1 MFSVNIDKIVGMTD
15 NEKKCYE
22 ELRENLKKELNGGK
36 VLAITKNGIG
46 AFKIAYSFVCA
57 GEKVLFIDADIMSE
71 IFLGKYKLGKN
82 LKGVADFLKKP
93 SQMYDLICKTNNP
106 QFDII
111 FTGVLDDGVISEDE
125 ESMMK
130 QFIDMYSDKYD
141 RIVLSSD
148 VDGRIAK
155 YCDGTVIMY
164 EESEFGELSAE
175 NYVDELENNKCD
187 NKSAHNCRL
196 LSSRFRK
203 YSSVYRTGKHSPP
216 PRWQPSDPCCGS
228 EWFRSD
234 GSLADV
240 LPVLG

>member
-106 QFDII
+106 QLDII

-141 RIVLSSD
+141 RLVLSSD

-175 NYVDELENNKCD
+175 NYVDELENNKC
-187 NKSAHNCRL
+187 N
-196 LSSRFRK
+196 
-203 YSSVYRTGKHSPP
+203 
-216 PRWQPSDPCCGS
+216 
-228 EWFRSD
+228 
-234 GSLADV
+234 V
-240 LPVLG
+240 LVVVINV

>member
-1 MFSVNIDKIVGMTD
+1 MTD

-82 LKGVADFLKKP
+82 LKGVTDFLKKP

-175 NYVDELENNKCD
+175 NYVDELENNKC
-187 NKSAHNCRL
+187 N
-196 LSSRFRK
+196 
-203 YSSVYRTGKHSPP
+203 
-216 PRWQPSDPCCGS
+216 
-228 EWFRSD
+228 
-234 GSLADV
+234 
-240 LPVLG
+240 VLGVVING

>member
-1 MFSVNIDKIVGMTD
+1 MFSVNVDKLTGMTESEHHSYSD
-15 NEKKCYE
+15 TVDAII
-22 ELRENLKKELNGGK
+22 KECD
-36 VLAITKNGIG
+36 KNYRIIATHGEPLM
-46 AFKIAYSFVCA
+46 AFKLASVIHEKGKKVIFV
-57 GEKVLFIDADIMSE
+57 DADVSEE
-71 IFLGKYKLGKN
+71 IFLAKYKLGKN

-141 RIVLSSD
+141 RLVLSSD

-175 NYVDELENNKCD
+175 NYVDELENNKC
-187 NKSAHNCRL
+187 N
-196 LSSRFRK
+196 
-203 YSSVYRTGKHSPP
+203 
-216 PRWQPSDPCCGS
+216 
-228 EWFRSD
+228 
-234 GSLADV
+234 
-240 LPVLG
+240 VLGVVING

>member
-93 SQMYDLICKTNNP
+93 SQMYDLICKTNNH
-106 QFDII
+106 QTF
-111 FTGVLDDGVISEDE
+111 
-125 ESMMK
+125 
-130 QFIDMYSDKYD
+130 
-141 RIVLSSD
+141 
-148 VDGRIAK
+148 
-155 YCDGTVIMY
+155 
-164 EESEFGELSAE
+164 
-175 NYVDELENNKCD
+175 
-187 NKSAHNCRL
+187 
-196 LSSRFRK
+196 
-203 YSSVYRTGKHSPP
+203 
-216 PRWQPSDPCCGS
+216 
-228 EWFRSD
+228 
-234 GSLADV
+234 
-240 LPVLG
+240 